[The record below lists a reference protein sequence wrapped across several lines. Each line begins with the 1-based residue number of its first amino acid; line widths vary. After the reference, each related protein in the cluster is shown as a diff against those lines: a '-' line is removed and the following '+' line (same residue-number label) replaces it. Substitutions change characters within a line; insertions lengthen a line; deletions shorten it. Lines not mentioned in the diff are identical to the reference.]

1 MGTRLGQIRQRPAA
15 TATSRNLGSS
25 IDRPSQ
31 GRVGL
36 NVVSE
41 GRTANHMMATTNPTK
56 ISIEKKARPVIS
68 IPSNGQDDVSH
79 LLLRLDVPG
88 RLDHVL
94 QAVAPVDHGPVL
106 SRLDQFFEEEDVL
119 LRLSRRDL
127 E

>member
-41 GRTANHMMATTNPTK
+41 GRTANHIMATTNPTK
-56 ISIEKKARPVIS
+56 MSIEKKARPVIS
-68 IPSNGQDDVSH
+68 IPSNGQNDVSH
-79 LLLRLDVPG
+79 LLLGFDVSC

-94 QAVAPVDHGPVL
+94 QRVAPIDDRPVR
-106 SRLDQFFEEEDVL
+106 SRLDELLEEEHVL
-119 LRLSRRDL
+119 LGL
-127 E
+127 